1 MIRSFGDKSPK
12 IADTAWV
19 SEFAYVVGNVE
30 VGPYSSIWPGVTVRG
45 DGNGKIVIGKYVNIQ
60 ENSVLHN
67 NQMVIED
74 YVAIGHSV
82 VVHCE
87 RVGTGTLLGNNSTV
101 LSKTTIGRHC
111 IIAANTVVLSG
122 QDIPDE
128 SFITGIPGTLKSQV
142 TQAHKER
149 VLRTCK
155 GMSEKAQEFKKSGL

>member
-1 MIRSFGDKSPK
+1 MIRSLGDKSPK

-30 VGPYSSIWPGVTVRG
+30 IGAYSSIWPGVTVRG
-45 DGNGKIVIGKYVNIQ
+45 DGDQKIVIGKYVNVQ

-67 NQMVIED
+67 NKMVIED

-128 SFITGIPGTLKSQV
+128 SFITGIPGTLKRQV

-149 VLRTCK
+149 VFRTCK
-155 GMSEKAQEFKKSGL
+155 GMSEKALEFKKSGL

>member
-1 MIRSFGDKSPK
+1 MIRSLGDKSPK

-30 VGPYSSIWPGVTVRG
+30 IGAYSSIWPGVTVRG
-45 DGNGKIVIGKYVNIQ
+45 DGDQKIVIGKYVNVQ

-67 NQMVIED
+67 NKMVIED

-128 SFITGIPGTLKSQV
+128 SFITGIPGTLKRQ
-142 TQAHKER
+142 ER

-155 GMSEKAQEFKKSGL
+155 GMSEKALEFKKSGL

>member
-1 MIRSFGDKSPK
+1 MIRSLGDKSPK

-30 VGPYSSIWPGVTVRG
+30 IGAYSSIWPGVTVRG
-45 DGNGKIVIGKYVNIQ
+45 DGDQKIVIGKYVNVQ

-67 NQMVIED
+67 NKMVIED

-142 TQAHKER
+142 TQEHKER
-149 VLRTCK
+149 VLRTCQ
-155 GMSEKAQEFKKSGL
+155 GMSEKALEFKKSGL